1 MSTPDPTTTAAPPPA
16 QVSRLW
22 WPLGLVAGAAVLLL
36 CVDVGVSAG
45 VDSLGTATLVR
56 IALVLGG
63 LLAVLWLARFE
74 YFLLAVLVVRP
85 AVDISKSGG
94 GPAVLSSGLAALVVL
109 GVLLWLAAQL
119 RAGTL
124 ERVSVLGRLLVVLLV
139 VMTLSALGAQEQ
151 VRSVLQV
158 ARLAAAV
165 AVFLAVE
172 QMVRTTTAGRRRLLL
187 ACYASALVP
196 LLIGLQQ
203 LATGTYLKE
212 SNGLGRV
219 TGTFLHPNAF
229 GFYLVLLLTMGA
241 AVLRHLDG
249 RARVLV
255 ALVLVAG
262 AVELL
267 LSYSRGSW
275 VAVVVGLLVVGALQ
289 SRALLLAVP
298 AGVALVPLVAPSV
311 LTRLSDLSRA
321 ESINGT
327 PGNSFLWRVDHWA
340 QVLRGARGHAFLG
353 IGPGSSDFLG
363 EEVLP
368 PHNDFVRMYVETGV
382 LGTTV
387 YAACLVAALVMA
399 VRALRSVPAGG
410 QHLPAGGQHL
420 PAGGQHLPAG
430 GQHLPAGGLGHGIA
444 VGACACTLAFVVGS
458 VGGNLISE
466 VVVLLYLFAF
476 LGLASG
482 VGAQAPTA
490 RARAD
495 RSSHV
500 VPPGPLP
507 VGAGGER

>member
-1 MSTPDPTTTAAPPPA
+1 MTTLGDARIP
-16 QVSRLW
+16 SRTSRPQRL
-22 WPLGLVAGAAVLLL
+22 LAVVAGAAVLAL

-45 VDSLGTATLVR
+45 VDGLDVNTLLR

-85 AVDISKSGG
+85 AVDISKTGG

-124 ERVSVLGRLLVVLLV
+124 ERVSVLGRLLVLLLA
-139 VMTLSALGAQEQ
+139 VMTLSALTADDQ

-172 QMVRTTTAGRRRLLL
+172 QVTRTTAGRRRLLL

-196 LLIGLQQ
+196 LAVGLQQ

-229 GFYLVLLLTMGA
+229 GFYLVLLLTMGV

-255 ALVLVAG
+255 VLVLALG
-262 AVELL
+262 GVELL

-275 VAVVVGLLVVGALQ
+275 IAVVVGLLAVGALQ

-311 LTRLSDLSRA
+311 LTRVADLSRA

-327 PGNSFLWRVDHWA
+327 PGNSFLWRVDHWSV
-340 QVLRGARGHAFLG
+340 VLRGARGHEFLG
-353 IGPGSSDFLG
+353 LGPGSSDFLG
-363 EEVLP
+363 DEVLP
-368 PHNDFVRMYVETGV
+368 PHNDFVRMYVETGA

-387 YAACLVAALVMA
+387 YAACLLAALVMT
-399 VRALRSVPAGG
+399 VRALRSAP
-410 QHLPAGGQHL
+410 P
-420 PAGGQHLPAG
+420 
-430 GQHLPAGGLGHGIA
+430 GGLGRGIA
-444 VGACACTLAFVVGS
+444 VGACACTLAFGVGS

-466 VVVLLYLFAF
+466 VVVLLYFFAF

-482 VGAQAPTA
+482 VDAQARSGGRRAA
-490 RARAD
+490 RPSRVA
-495 RSSHV
+495 
-500 VPPGPLP
+500 PPDPLP
-507 VGAGGER
+507 VGVGGAR